1 MKEVLYV
8 FGALMDADID
18 ALMRQGTREEL
29 PDGSALIV
37 EGRHPGAVFLVLD
50 GDLCVTVDGV
60 EEPIGHVGGGEIV
73 GEMSLLEARA
83 ASATLRATNG
93 SVSVLRIP
101 EAPLRRL
108 LDGDPALAARFN
120 RALAMLLS
128 HRLRERNVPAAVE
141 PPPLDRLL
149 PWAPTGST
157 DLAEL
162 FEIACREH
170 ADRPAY
176 EVDGAWISYAEC
188 RDRVAR
194 IAASLHERLD
204 GVRRATGQQ
213 PTLAVLL
220 PNSHVAM
227 ELFYVAA
234 AAGAIVLPINHRL
247 SASEIESGLRA
258 SGVSVLVTSDTFA
271 ETLRALRW
279 SDLPVRTLVWT
290 SPPVAVPVDDQCSW
304 DSLLAVDPG
313 TDPHV
318 DPAAGTRP
326 ASFVQGF
333 GTSGTTGRS
342 KTVLHSHHNVVSHSF
357 ATIRALG
364 LSADERHCW
373 GHFGPMFHVGD
384 AAFVWIAM
392 LIGARHVFH
401 GNQLRYDE
409 VGELLA
415 SERVTIVKLV
425 PSMLQLMC
433 DSDRLKGMT
442 FPALRWVLTGG
453 AAPDPALVHR
463 VATLFDCDVIQ
474 GFGMTEAT
482 CHVAFKVETQEPM
495 KRGLRVLPGLDV
507 RVVDDEDQP
516 EATGR
521 VGEIVLKGDTVF
533 SGYLTDGRLDTGTS
547 AVFTADGYF
556 RSGDLGSL
564 DDAGHVHV
572 VGRRKDMIDVGGEN
586 VFAWEV
592 EQVVE
597 GIAGIR
603 ESAAFAVPH
612 GVLGEVVEIAVV
624 RDGARPDGAKVKAR
638 CRALLAGFKVPRR
651 VHFVDE
657 LPRTQTGKVQ
667 KQLLSERLADAQ
679 EQPDEPVAAAVS
691 ATADPPAS
699 DAVAAL
705 VRAHLATV
713 TSQHVDDERQ
723 LFDVGL
729 DSLGTLELIEQLEE
743 RFATTVPPTLLY
755 DHPTIREL
763 GAYFDGLA
771 PAQAPPGPISS
782 PLPDATRDKPP
793 GTEPR
798 TEPQPAPQPAPQPEP
813 RTEPRTEPEDLPQS
827 PSETRSAT
835 SASALV
841 LQLLSLLVRPAL
853 LTVAFVPAVVT
864 FELAARRLSAVE
876 LLLLGPVW
884 LAATLLVSMAAALLL
899 VRFAGIGRSSRDA
912 DLWTP
917 AYFRWLLARQTLRA
931 VEAQL
936 GILRGTGALTAFY
949 RLGGARIGRNVRVE
963 SVAFHDLTEITIDNG
978 TVIGRDVTV
987 LPGRPRGDRLVV
999 EPVQI
1004 GRGCTI
1010 GAFST
1015 LLGGAVVEAGA
1026 SVRPLAAVDGRVA
1039 AGGPAAPSARQ
1050 APGVAAQVAAFV
1062 LVGYLVSLA
1071 AAVGI
1076 LFVIAA
1082 VDALGQ
1088 PMPSVADLL
1097 LGRSTAPAAL
1107 SFFAAVALALR
1118 IVIPAVFFALVVVVK
1133 HTLPRDASWSRW
1145 VYARLVDVPFFA
1157 MFLRLN
1163 VMSHPM
1169 RWWFRLLGARVG
1181 VRPLLAAPYTAEP
1194 DLLEVGDRA
1203 MVAGNVAVYALDH
1216 VDGEVNGASG
1226 AERARAGVRIGD
1238 DAVVTNSCI
1247 LLRGADV
1254 SSGSL
1259 LGDLSVAGGGDAIP
1273 AGSVAVGS
1281 PPRVV
1286 GRASMRPDRVGAAQY
1301 VRNQSA
1307 LVLLQWLV
1315 VGGVDV
1321 AGFVLMGAVAN
1332 GLVDAV
1338 PTAALWVLLPA
1349 LLLVPRLVKVV
1360 CMPLLKWVV
1369 LGRVRAGEHPA
1380 YGWAYT
1386 RWLLME
1392 TVVMDTEPAFL
1403 THLQGTWFLS
1413 VLWRSMGARVGRGT
1427 CLLASSLGSE
1437 YDLKSV
1443 GDRVILEHQ
1452 SQLFGHSIEHHSLR
1466 YGSTLVRS
1474 GAHVGPFAIVEAG
1487 ASVLEGQVVRAH
1499 RPVHAQRSV
1508 GREGAPTSTPDQVLN
1523 LHDIEKAAQ
1532 ALLPTPVFDYFA
1544 GGAEDGQAL
1553 ARNRASYG
1561 WVHVRPRVLV
1571 DVATISTKTR
1581 LLGRALSSPILI
1593 APTAMQ
1599 RLVHPDGE
1607 LATARAAARLGYGMV
1622 LSFLSTTSMEDV
1634 AKVFSGSRAP
1644 LLLQLYMLRDDSLMT
1659 TIVDRAHAAGFHGLV
1674 VTVDAPVSGRREA
1687 DIRNGF
1693 ALGCQVHLPHLD
1705 GVGMATRSPL
1715 LRFETMKD
1723 ATVTWERLARL
1734 RQQTDLPIWLKG
1746 VLRADDILHAAE
1758 EGYDG
1763 VVLSNHG
1770 GRQLDVATAPLEAL
1784 PAARHALDTA
1794 GHRTALLVDGGVRR
1808 GSDVLKA
1815 LGLGADA
1822 VMIGR
1827 PAVWGLAVN
1836 GQGGVAQ
1843 VLNLLEEELATTM
1856 RLAGCARLEHIT
1868 PDLLTQDI
1876 GVPHLLD
1883 ASAS

>member
-8 FGALMDADID
+8 LGTLMDADID
-18 ALMRQGTREEL
+18 ALMRLGSRQEV
-29 PDGSALIV
+29 PDGSAVIV
-37 EGRHPGAVFLVLD
+37 EGQHPGAVFLVLD
-50 GDLCVTVDGV
+50 GELCVTVDGV
-60 EEPIGHVGGGEIV
+60 EDPVGHVGGGEIV
-73 GEMSLLEARA
+73 GEMSLLEGRV
-83 ASATLRATNG
+83 ASATLRASNG
-93 SVSVLRIP
+93 PASLLRIP

-108 LDGDPALAARFN
+108 LDSDPALAARFN
-120 RALAMLLS
+120 RAMAMLLG
-128 HRLRERNVPAAVE
+128 HRLRERNVPEHIE
-141 PPPLDRLL
+141 PPPLNRLL
-149 PWAPTGST
+149 PWTPTGST

-176 EVDGAWISYAEC
+176 EVDGAWISYAGC
-188 RDRVAR
+188 RDRVSR
-194 IAASLHERLD
+194 IAASLRERLEE
-204 GVRRATGQQ
+204 VRGAAGRQ
-213 PTLAVLL
+213 PTIAVLL
-220 PNSHVAM
+220 PNSHVVM

-234 AAGAIVLPINHRL
+234 KAGAIVFPINHRL
-247 SASEIESGLRA
+247 SAREIEAGLRA

-279 SDLPVRTLVWT
+279 RDLPVRTLVWT
-290 SPPVAVPVDDQCSW
+290 TASVAVPVEDQCSW
-304 DSLLAVDPG
+304 DSLLFGDPR
-313 TDPHV
+313 TDRDVYP
-318 DPAAGTRP
+318 PARPRP
-326 ASFVQGF
+326 ASYVQGF

-342 KTVLHSHHNVVSHSF
+342 KTVLHTHHNVVAHSF

-364 LSADERHCW
+364 LRAEEQHCW

-392 LIGARHVFH
+392 LLGARHVFH
-401 GNQLRYDE
+401 ENQLRYDE
-409 VGELLA
+409 VGELMA
-415 SERVTIVKLV
+415 TERVTMVKLV

-433 DSDRLKGMT
+433 ESDRLKDMT
-442 FPALRWVLTGG
+442 FPSLRWVLTGG
-453 AAPDPALVHR
+453 AAPDPALAHR
-463 VATLFDCDVIQ
+463 VATLFDCDFIQ

-495 KRGLRVLPGLDV
+495 KRGLRVLPGLEV

-516 EATGR
+516 VAAGQ
-521 VGEIVLKGDTVF
+521 VGEIVLKGETVF
-533 SGYLTDGRLDTGTS
+533 TGYLTDGRLDTGTS
-547 AVFTADGYF
+547 MLTADGSF

-572 VGRRKDMIDVGGEN
+572 LGRRKDMINVGGEN

-624 RDGARPDGAKVKAR
+624 RDGAQPDRAKVQAR
-638 CRALLAGFKVPRR
+638 CRALLASFKVPRR
-651 VHFVDE
+651 VHFVDD

-667 KQLLSERLADAQ
+667 KRLLSESLADAQ
-679 EQPDEPVAAAVS
+679 EGPDEPVAAAV
-691 ATADPPAS
+691 PAS
-699 DAVAAL
+699 ADAPDTDAVAAL
-705 VRAHLATV
+705 VRAYLATV
-713 TSQHVDDERQ
+713 TSQHVDDERP

-729 DSLGTLELIEQLEE
+729 DSLGTIELIVQLEN

-763 GAYFDGLA
+763 SAYFNGLA
-771 PAQAPPGPISS
+771 PAQPPPGPNSS
-782 PLPDATRDKPP
+782 ALPAAARDKPP
-793 GTEPR
+793 GTEA
-798 TEPQPAPQPAPQPEP
+798 E
-813 RTEPRTEPEDLPQS
+813 TEPEDLP
-827 PSETRSAT
+827 EAGSAT
-835 SASALV
+835 SASALA
-841 LQLLSLLVRPAL
+841 LQLLGLLVRPAL
-853 LTVAFVPAVVT
+853 LAVAFVPAVVT
-864 FELAARRLSAVE
+864 FELATSRLSALE
-876 LLLLGPVW
+876 LLLLGPLW
-884 LAATLLVSMAAALLL
+884 LAAVLVVSMAAALLL
-899 VRFAGIGRSSRDA
+899 LRFARIGRRSHDV

-917 AYFRWLLARQTLRA
+917 AYFRWLLARQALRA

-936 GILRGTGALTAFY
+936 GMLRGTGALTAFY

-963 SVAFHDLTEITIDNG
+963 SVAFHDLTEITIDDG
-978 TVIGRDVTV
+978 TCVGRDVTV
-987 LPGRPRGDRLVV
+987 LPGRPRGGRLVI
-999 EPVQI
+999 EPVEI
-1004 GRGCTI
+1004 GSGCTI

-1026 SVRPLAAVDGRVA
+1026 SVSPLAAVDGWVA
-1039 AGGPAAPSARQ
+1039 AGGPASPSPRQ
-1050 APGVAAQVAAFV
+1050 APGVAAQLAAFV
-1062 LVGYLVSLA
+1062 LVGYLVSA
-1071 AAVGI
+1071 AAGVGI
-1076 LFVIAA
+1076 LFVTAA
-1082 VDALGQ
+1082 VGALGQ

-1097 LGRSTAPAAL
+1097 LGTSTAPAAL

-1118 IVIPAVFFALVVVVK
+1118 VVIPAVFFSLVVVVK
-1133 HTLPRDASWSRW
+1133 RTLPRDAGWSRW

-1169 RWWFRLLGARVG
+1169 RWWYRLLGARVG
-1181 VRPLLAAPYTAEP
+1181 VRPFLAAPYTAEP
-1194 DLLEVGDRA
+1194 DLLDVGDRS
-1203 MVAGNVAVYALDH
+1203 MVAGNVAVYPLDH
-1216 VDGEVNGASG
+1216 SDGEADDGEGDGASG
-1226 AERARAGVRIGD
+1226 AERAPAGVRIGD
-1238 DAVVTNSCI
+1238 DAIVTNSCV
-1247 LLRGADV
+1247 LLRGAEV

-1286 GRASMRPDRVGAAQY
+1286 GRASLRTDGVGVVQY
-1301 VRNQSA
+1301 VRNQTA

-1315 VGGVDV
+1315 VCGVDV
-1321 AGFVLMGAVAN
+1321 AGFVLMGALAN
-1332 GLVDAV
+1332 GLVGAV

-1349 LLLVPRLVKVV
+1349 LLLVPRLVKVC
-1360 CMPLLKWVV
+1360 CMPLLKWVL

-1380 YGWAYT
+1380 YGWAYS

-1392 TVVMDTEPAFL
+1392 TVVMDTEAAFL

-1413 VLWRSMGARVGRGT
+1413 ALWRSMGARVGRGS

-1466 YGSTLVRS
+1466 FGSTHVEH
-1474 GAHVGPFAIVEAG
+1474 GARVGPFAIVETG
-1487 ASVLEGQVVRAH
+1487 ASVLEGRVVRAH
-1499 RPVHAQRSV
+1499 SPVHAPRSMA
-1508 GREGAPTSTPDQVLN
+1508 REGAPASTPDQVLN
-1523 LHDIEKAAQ
+1523 LHDMEEAAK

-1544 GGAEDGQAL
+1544 GGAEDGHAL
-1553 ARNRASYG
+1553 VRNRASYD

-1571 DVATISTKTR
+1571 DVATISTESR
-1581 LLGRALSSPILI
+1581 LLGRTLSSPILI

-1599 RLVHPDGE
+1599 RLVHPEGE
-1607 LATARAAARLGYGMV
+1607 LGTARAAARLGCGMV
-1622 LSFLSTTSMEDV
+1622 LSFLSTTSMEKV
-1634 AKVFSGSRAP
+1634 AEASSGSTAP
-1644 LLLQLYMLRDDSLMT
+1644 LLLQLYLLRDQALMT
-1659 TIVDRAHAAGFHGLV
+1659 TTVDRAQAAGFHGLV

-1693 ALGCQVHLPHLD
+1693 ALGNEVHLPHLD
-1705 GVGMATRSPL
+1705 GVGLATRSPL

-1723 ATVTWERLARL
+1723 AAVTWETLARL

-1746 VLRADDILHAAE
+1746 VLRADDVVHAAE

-1763 VVLSNHG
+1763 VILSNHG
-1770 GRQLDVATAPLEAL
+1770 GRQLDVAAAPLEVL
-1784 PAARHALDTA
+1784 PAARRGLDAA

-1815 LGLGADA
+1815 MGMGADA

-1843 VLNLLEEELATTM
+1843 VLTMLAEGLATTM
-1856 RLAGCARLEHIT
+1856 RLAGCARLEQIT

-1876 GVPHLLD
+1876 GVPQLLD
-1883 ASAS
+1883 PSPS